1 MYSLLVAATVLF
13 TVQFLF
19 QQQYCKSHGAGLEAM
34 LNFSFCTGCIGC
46 LLMLVLNGFHLR
58 ITAFA
63 VGMAIAYSVSSLL
76 NVYFA
81 LKAFTTAN
89 LSVFSVFSMLG
100 GMLLPLHCRPRIVIA
115 SWRCLA
121 ILCPVSRPID
131 RWAGNFYNKAQ
142 EGDRYG

>member
-19 QQQYCKSHGAGLEAM
+19 QQQYRKSHGAGLEAM

-46 LLMLVLNGFHLR
+46 LLMLVLNGFHLH

-100 GMLLPLHCRPRIVIA
+100 GMLLPFALGIA
-115 SWRCLA
+115 FMG
-121 ILCPVSRPID
+121 SR
-131 RWAGNFYNKAQ
+131 
-142 EGDRYG
+142 

>member
-19 QQQYCKSHGAGLEAM
+19 QQQYRKSHGAGLEAM

-63 VGMAIAYSVSSLL
+63 VGMAIAYSVSSLPSKRSPRRTFRFFR
-76 NVYFA
+76 YF
-81 LKAFTTAN
+81 
-89 LSVFSVFSMLG
+89 
-100 GMLLPLHCRPRIVIA
+100 
-115 SWRCLA
+115 
-121 ILCPVSRPID
+121 LCWAACCYHL
-131 RWAGNFYNKAQ
+131 RWASRFMGS
-142 EGDRYG
+142 R

>member
-19 QQQYCKSHGAGLEAM
+19 QQQYRKSHGAGLEAM

-81 LKAFTTAN
+81 VKAFTTAN
-89 LSVFSVFSMLG
+89 LSVWYF
-100 GMLLPLHCRPRIVIA
+100 
-115 SWRCLA
+115 
-121 ILCPVSRPID
+121 LCWAACCYHL
-131 RWAGNFYNKAQ
+131 RWASRFMGS
-142 EGDRYG
+142 R